1 MNNLN
6 KLKEAL
12 KTVTNHVY
20 HYQKNGPDSEQYLV
34 WSEEYTRNS
43 YAKDEVIHQ
52 VIVGTIDFFTK
63 IEFDPMVSEIEKA
76 LKSASICY
84 RMNSIQNEDETGF
97 IHYEWV
103 FEIG

>member
-1 MNNLN
+1 MN
-6 KLKEAL
+6 KLDKLIEAL
-12 KTVTNHVY
+12 TSVTDKVY
-20 HYQKNGPDSEQYLV
+20 HFQKNGHDNEQYLV
-34 WSEEYTRNS
+34 WSEEYIRNS

-63 IEFDPMVSEIEKA
+63 TEFDPMVSDIEKA